1 MQKAST
7 GIKTEKVVREI
18 SGLKTE
24 VSKADIKV
32 TVVPVVIR
40 TLGIVSGKLA
50 TNPRMI
56 GVKTKIELLWTSKK
70 ST

>member
-1 MQKAST
+1 MRQKLARLS
-7 GIKTEKVVREI
+7 
-18 SGLKTE
+18 
-24 VSKADIKV
+24 DIKV

-50 TNPRMI
+50 SHPRMI
-56 GVKTKIELLWTSKK
+56 GVKSKIELLQTSKK